1 MGLVSYK
8 IADLEKIG
16 SPRRHLRRFDEVV
29 KGLALDGIFKTY
41 IVLELV
47 KPYFARFTA
56 LLWRK

>member
-29 KGLALDGIFKTY
+29 KGLTLDAISKVY
-41 IVLELV
+41 IVLGLV
-47 KPYFARFTA
+47 KLCFARFTS